1 MAFYVYLLHC
11 SDGSYYVGH
20 TDNIESRLAQHQTGV
35 LPGYTATRLPVKLL
49 KSESFPTR
57 EEALTAEMQLKGW
70 SRVKKEAWVNN
81 DFVLLQQLAKKKF
94 FKRDEK

>member
-20 TDNIESRLAQHQTGV
+20 TDNIESRLAQHQTGA
-35 LPGYTATRLPVKLL
+35 LPGYTAARLPVRLL
-49 KSESFPTR
+49 KSESFFTR

-70 SRVKKEAWVNN
+70 SRAKKEAWVKN
-81 DFVLLQQLAKKKF
+81 DFVLLQHLAKKKF
-94 FKRDEK
+94 SK